1 MTGTVIQ
8 DDMPSFFS
16 HSNYATFK
24 LESNSEGRR
33 LGIKVFVLR
42 TVCSVN
48 LTGENRGGLGD
59 MVSNAVYFYL
69 CKKPHGRNT
78 LIASDFLQVWNH
90 TSVGG

>member
-24 LESNSEGRR
+24 LERNSEGRR

-48 LTGENRGGLGD
+48 LTGESLLGGSFLYLG
-59 MVSNAVYFYL
+59 VHFIL
-69 CKKPHGRNT
+69 
-78 LIASDFLQVWNH
+78 
-90 TSVGG
+90 